1 MGEEAEGDRGFRL
14 FRLQVHRED
23 ERFADL
29 VGDRVE
35 DQPVESILD
44 RFQPERVLPGVEFAV
59 VDRHLHRRFGDADLR
74 RGVHIVEAPFR
85 AAVGDEVDAG
95 IDLAVILFDG
105 AGDSA
110 DLQKREIL
118 EGDPAGDMLQILRK
132 FRFEA
137 IQCGSLLNL

>member
-1 MGEEAEGDRGFRL
+1 MSEEAERDCGFRL

-29 VGDRVE
+29 IGDRVE

-44 RFQPERVLPGVEFAV
+44 RFQPERVLPRVEFVV
-59 VDRHLHRRFGDADLR
+59 VDRHLHRRFGNAYLR

-85 AAVGDEVDAG
+85 AAVGDEVGAG
-95 IDLAVILFDG
+95 IDLAVVLFDG

-110 DLQKREIL
+110 DLQKREIP
-118 EGDPAGDMLQILRK
+118 EGDPAGNRKKTILKNVILFHKRN
-132 FRFEA
+132 RV
-137 IQCGSLLNL
+137 